1 MAITRPG
8 ELLTV
13 RFTTRLHS
21 LFIALGDSSTC
32 EREMLL
38 VALTATQQIKLL
50 SLSEMSALVYSK
62 SSIGIERLT

>member
-13 RFTTRLHS
+13 RSTTRLHS

-38 VALTATQQIKLL
+38 VALTATQIKLL

-62 SSIGIERLT
+62 SSISIERLT

>member
-1 MAITRPG
+1 MAITKPG

-13 RFTTRLHS
+13 RSTTRLHS

-38 VALTATQQIKLL
+38 VALTATQIKLL

-62 SSIGIERLT
+62 SSISIERLT

>member
-13 RFTTRLHS
+13 RSTTRLHS

-38 VALTATQQIKLL
+38 VALTATQIKLL